1 MNKSDTL
8 SLITTFIELCIFCIN
23 ENGDIK
29 KLIIN
34 TKKDFDIT
42 KVKNIYGIFAKNSR
56 EKVKEIERERERDR
70 RRKND

>member
-29 KLIIN
+29 KLIIFWKLGLFQRSGN
-34 TKKDFDIT
+34 QRI
-42 KVKNIYGIFAKNSR
+42 
-56 EKVKEIERERERDR
+56 
-70 RRKND
+70 